1 LQSLN
6 ITIPYK
12 EKVFNLCS
20 EISPVASKLKAI
32 NTLKL
37 NSEREWSATNT
48 DVEGFIYPLKKL
60 NLTKKQSIVLGS
72 GGAARS
78 VIQGLINLK
87 ISKISVVSR
96 NKSSLDELI
105 KNFENPVIQNMWN
118 IVHEFNISL
127 EIIYDLFDGIESD
140 IKQNVKIDTRK
151 DLLIYCYRVAG
162 TVGLMMAKI
171 LKVSKKQSLKS
182 AIDLGI
188 AMQLTNISRDV
199 IEDSKKN
206 RSYING
212 SFEEINSTIKLADTF
227 YKNSFY
233 SIREIPLSFRFSI
246 LVARR
251 IYRKIGYKILKKKT
265 FENYSKSGKIY
276 VSNFEKVLETILS
289 IYDLIILSLLNKNDD
304 QIEHDHLLINK
315 EINLDERI

>member
-1 LQSLN
+1 MSSKNYLSIYAKSFNWAGFFLPKRTYKNCSYLYDFCRVVDN
-6 ITIPYK
+6 IADD
-12 EKVFNLCS
+12 ED
-20 EISPVASKLKAI
+20 EIEI
-32 NTLKL
+32 
-37 NSEREWSATNT
+37 
-48 DVEGFIYPLKKL
+48 KKI
-60 NLTKKQSIVLGS
+60 KFQKFVSDFKQ
-72 GGAARS
+72 
-78 VIQGLINLK
+78 
-87 ISKISVVSR
+87 
-96 NKSSLDELI
+96 

-118 IVHEFNISL
+118 IINEFNISL

-171 LKVSKKQSLKS
+171 LKVGKKQSLKS

-212 SFEEINSTIKLADTF
+212 NFEEINSTIKLADTF

-276 VSNFEKVLETILS
+276 VSNLEKVLETILS